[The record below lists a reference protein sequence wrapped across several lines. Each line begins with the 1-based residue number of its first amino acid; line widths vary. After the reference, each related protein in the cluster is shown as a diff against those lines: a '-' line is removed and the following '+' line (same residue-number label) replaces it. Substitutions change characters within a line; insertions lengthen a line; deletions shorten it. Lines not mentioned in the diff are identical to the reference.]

1 MTAARYPSLQENMT
15 LSDHRQAS
23 VRWARRALRP
33 DSAVI
38 IGLGTTAPEGG
49 ALVEIAVIDTD
60 RTIRLN
66 TLINPRTPISPMM
79 CREHHI
85 TDDMLAGAPTFGQ
98 ILTELIRITDGHSI
112 ARISIRHGDRGVA
125 PREPRPRIPGG
136 SRCLAEYRAGAVEL
150 ARPPRPLLPAA
161 PVTARP
167 GPVRRR
173 LECPAGH
180 RNELNGPR
188 LSPSPGAANDP

>member
-1 MTAARYPSLQENMT
+1 MTAAMYPSLQENMT

-33 DSAVI
+33 NSAVI
-38 IGLGTTAPEGG
+38 IGLGTTAPEAG

-66 TLINPRTPISPMM
+66 TLVNPRTPISPMM

-112 ARISIRHGDRGVA
+112 AAYNGASAFAAVIAESHRANLDPEHLEDPAAWRSIAQARSNWLGHPDHYFPLPPA
-125 PREPRPRIPGG
+125 PRALGQCI
-136 SRCLAEYRAGAVEL
+136 
-150 ARPPRPLLPAA
+150 AA
-161 PVTARP
+161 
-167 GPVRRR
+167 
-173 LECPAGH
+173 
-180 RNELNGPR
+180 
-188 LSPSPGAANDP
+188 LSVLRDIATN